1 MSSCSRSLEELQR
14 TMSLTRTMVVM
25 FALFSAL
32 FFDDDRR
39 RERLLGKIPDGVDL
53 MALELRFLTA
63 LITACYALDCFF
75 FFGIIGK
82 GLSEGLLGIDLNP
95 FDEHEFESSKRQ
107 SLSILGLISSS
118 LKHSLWLP

>member
-1 MSSCSRSLEELQR
+1 
-14 TMSLTRTMVVM
+14 MSLTRMMVVM

-32 FFDDDRR
+32 FFDDDSR

-63 LITACYALDCFF
+63 LITTRNALDCFF

-82 GLSEGLLGIDLNP
+82 GLRGGLLGIDLNP

-107 SLSILGLISSS
+107 SLSILGLISSI
-118 LKHSLWLP
+118 LKRSLWLT